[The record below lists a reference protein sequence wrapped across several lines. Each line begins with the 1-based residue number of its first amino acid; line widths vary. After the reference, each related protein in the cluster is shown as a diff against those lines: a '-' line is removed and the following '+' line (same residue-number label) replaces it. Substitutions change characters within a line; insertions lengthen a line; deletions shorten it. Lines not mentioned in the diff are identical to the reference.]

1 MASKKFHIEKRQD
14 NNLSFREFGNKS
26 KKKMLYTNENS
37 IDNNKIKNQKDSIK
51 TYNNSNNINLNKK
64 TENIFLK
71 KIEKIKKGQMT
82 VQNKLKRRIAN
93 YSVNNSFANFQKKFG
108 NKLYNNVN
116 INDKTFTTKP
126 NNISKYKEYS
136 INNNKSKNKHLII
149 ECGYNYT
156 HRDKYNISGD
166 KYIKKKKA
174 YISSLPCSTRK
185 NLNMNVN
192 SNLNTSNK
200 KDKENEKDITVTSSK
215 RTYCGDNSSLVSKYK
230 NKIKP
235 NIRASLYKNKQKN
248 NNNLYNKI
256 SKTKIYTKRI
266 IDNSSN
272 NIAMPNTG
280 RQAVNESALDKTSSH
295 YKINSDL
302 NTLDA
307 DIKDKNKMKTY
318 RSKINALRKE
328 KEKINE
334 NIAKNDKFNSIKVNK
349 NNCLEKSSKNTLSTV
364 NQNSNGSKNLNSN
377 NYTSSTNTNKNN
389 NSNKNAKNK
398 ARLQSCK
405 FTNEQIYKLE
415 KKIILNNNNTTKYK
429 KLSEKDKKNIGCKY
443 IQSSSTKERKNI
455 TFFGNYIKSNN
466 LFLNSNANMNPKKKH
481 YYTNSNISAY
491 LNNNNNSAIIRN
503 ANNNMGVNNTNSKN
517 INKTNKKRKHSLL
530 YKNPII
536 KEADLINKIKIKL
549 KNKPVTTLQSKGN
562 SKTNIICDEL
572 LNISTKN
579 SKQNQNYISTTNN
592 TNINN
597 KIIHNSKKIF
607 INNIINVNSNENNI
621 NNNCCSYRVMD
632 TDKLQ
637 SYKHQ
642 IINIPSR
649 TPCLEYSFTNKSQKH
664 IYQNQ
669 INSNRPPI
677 KETIPIKSKNEIKIR
692 DIKYIENNS
701 NINNNKNGKKNNIT
715 KNLKNKDKKIK
726 ISKDLIKKEIN
737 SINNKKGLAPLYC
750 LNNNQKNLS
759 NIFQDLNL
767 NSEVISENIT
777 IETNPS
783 LLSTLKECTYYK
795 QECEKLSSYIT
806 KYYQKHKEYPNTNQN
821 FYKYGRIL
829 GKGAFGKVNLALH
842 LASGRLVAIKSFNKK
857 KLTTKRAKRK
867 IKTEIEAL
875 SKLRNP
881 FCTQI
886 YDFFETETHIL
897 IVMEYVC
904 GDLLGFIRKRA
915 KISEPTAKII
925 FKQIIKGLQYI
936 HKKKIVHRD
945 IKLDNV
951 LIDLTNTVKIC
962 DFGVCRILQPGDVM
976 YEHCGTPA
984 YIAPEIFKDEGYEG
998 FSCDIWSAG
1007 VTLYYMLAG
1016 VQPFKANKI
1025 EDLKEIILKGVFE
1038 PIEEVS
1044 KEANDLIKGMLELN
1058 PSKRFTVEDVL
1069 KHPWLKNV
1077 NIKKRENL
1085 NIFTNAEKGLLSKYD
1100 VNYLSSPKEEL
1111 IEVFTISNLE
1121 TKEEKEEKGGTKS
1134 DILAPYNSYAIEPEK
1149 DFYPELKIEN
1159 EICRFN
1165 FKAQL
1170 SNIKYELSNN
1180 QEFDNGIIKTIY
1192 NSVEGGNKKNDDEF
1206 GTENMNSLNLSLDS
1220 IETFTCGLC
1229 DDIIKDIEE
1238 LIGYD
1243 RKYLVQCLRKN
1254 EINYATATY
1263 YLMLKDELNL
1273 NY

>member
-1 MASKKFHIEKRQD
+1 MASKKFHIEKKTD
-14 NNLSFREFGNKS
+14 NNLSFREIGNKS
-26 KKKMLYTNENS
+26 KKKTLYTNENS

-51 TYNNSNNINLNKK
+51 TYNYSNNNNLNKK
-64 TENIFLK
+64 SENIFLK
-71 KIEKIKKGQMT
+71 RIEKIMKKGQMT
-82 VQNKLKRRIAN
+82 AKNKSNRKIEN

-108 NKLYNNVN
+108 NKLYNNIN
-116 INDKTFTTKP
+116 INDKTFTSNP
-126 NNISKYKEYS
+126 NNLSKYKEYS
-136 INNNKSKNKHLII
+136 INNSKSNNKHLII

-156 HRDKYNISGD
+156 HKDKYNISGD

-185 NLNMNVN
+185 KLNMNTN
-192 SNLNTSNK
+192 TNTSTK
-200 KDKENEKDITVTSSK
+200 KEKEKDITAKSSK
-215 RTYCGDNSSLVSKYK
+215 RTYGGVNSSLVNKYK

-235 NIRASLYKNKQKN
+235 HIRASLYKNTKKD
-248 NNNLYNKI
+248 NNNLYDNANKA
-256 SKTKIYTKRI
+256 KVYTKRI
-266 IDNSSN
+266 IDISSY
-272 NIAMPNTG
+272 NIGMPNTG
-280 RQAVNESALDKTSSH
+280 RRWGNESMLDKTSLH

-302 NTLDA
+302 NSFDA
-307 DIKDKNKMKTY
+307 DIKDKEKIKTY

-328 KEKINE
+328 
-334 NIAKNDKFNSIKVNK
+334 NIPKNDKFKSIKVNK
-349 NNCLEKSSKNTLSTV
+349 NNCLEKSSKNTLSTL

-377 NYTSSTNTNKNN
+377 NNTHSTNTNKNN
-389 NSNKNAKNK
+389 NSKKTVKNK
-398 ARLQSCK
+398 TRLQSCK
-405 FTNEQIYKLE
+405 FTNEQINKLE
-415 KKIILNNNNTTKYK
+415 KKIILENNNNTTKYK
-429 KLSEKDKKNIGCKY
+429 KLSEKDKKNAGWKY
-443 IQSSSTKERKNI
+443 NQSSSTKERKNI
-455 TFFGNYIKSNN
+455 TFFGNYMKNN
-466 LFLNSNANMNPKKKH
+466 YLFLNNNACTNPKQKH
-481 YYTNSNISAY
+481 YYTNSNISSY
-491 LNNNNNSAIIRN
+491 LNNNNNSVIIRN
-503 ANNNMGVNNTNSKN
+503 ANNNMNMNNTNSKI
-517 INKTNKKRKHSLL
+517 INPTNKRRKRSLL
-530 YKNPII
+530 YKNPVI

-549 KNKPVTTLQSKGN
+549 KSKPLTSLQSKDN
-562 SKTNIICDEL
+562 SKTNIICDEA
-572 LNISTKN
+572 LNTSIKN
-579 SKQNQNYISTTNN
+579 SKQNKNYMNTTNN

-597 KIIHNSKKIF
+597 KIIHNTKKIF
-607 INNIINVNSNENNI
+607 INNIINVNSNENNM

-632 TDKLQ
+632 TDKIQ

-649 TPCLEYSFTNKSQKH
+649 TPCLDCSYTNKSQKH

-669 INSNRPPI
+669 INKNKLAI
-677 KETIPIKSKNEIKIR
+677 KEIMPNKYKNEIKTKEMK
-692 DIKYIENNS
+692 DMVNYS
-701 NINNNKNGKKNNIT
+701 NINSNKNGKKNNVVKSQKI
-715 KNLKNKDKKIK
+715 KEKKIK
-726 ISKDLIKKEIN
+726 INKDLIKKEIN
-737 SINNKKGLAPLYC
+737 SMNNKKDLTPLYYI
-750 LNNNQKNLS
+750 NHNQKDLS
-759 NIFQDLNL
+759 NIFHDLNL
-767 NSEVISENIT
+767 NSEIISENIT

-783 LLSTLKECTYYK
+783 LLSTLKESAYYK
-795 QECEKLSSYIT
+795 QECEKLALYII
-806 KYYQKHKEYPNTNQN
+806 KYHQKHKEYPNTNQN

-925 FKQIIKGLQYI
+925 FKQIIKGLHYI

-962 DFGVCRILQPGDVM
+962 DFGVSRILQPGDVM

-998 FSCDIWSAG
+998 FACDIWSAG

-1016 VQPFKANKI
+1016 TQPFKANKI

-1058 PSKRFTVEDVL
+1058 PTKRFTVEDVL

-1134 DILAPYNSYAIEPEK
+1134 DILAPYNSYALQPEK

-1159 EICRFN
+1159 DICRFN

-1206 GTENMNSLNLSLDS
+1206 ETENMNSLNLSLDS

-1238 LIGYD
+1238 YIGYD
-1243 RKYLVQCLRKN
+1243 KKYLVQCLRKN

-1263 YLMLKDELNL
+1263 YLMLKDELNS

>member
-1 MASKKFHIEKRQD
+1 M
-14 NNLSFREFGNKS
+14 N
-26 KKKMLYTNENS
+26 
-37 IDNNKIKNQKDSIK
+37 
-51 TYNNSNNINLNKK
+51 
-64 TENIFLK
+64 
-71 KIEKIKKGQMT
+71 KKGQMT
-82 VQNKLKRRIAN
+82 VQNKSKHKITN
-93 YSVNNSFANFQKKFG
+93 YSVNNSFANFNKKFG
-108 NKLYNNVN
+108 NKLYNNIN
-116 INDKTFTTKP
+116 INDKTFTTKA
-126 NNISKYKEYS
+126 NNLSKLKENNLN
-136 INNNKSKNKHLII
+136 NNNKTIKNNKNLII
-149 ECGYNYT
+149 ECGYNFINK
-156 HRDKYNISGD
+156 DKYNISGD

-185 NLNMNVN
+185 NLATNMNT
-192 SNLNTSNK
+192 SIKKEREILNP
-200 KDKENEKDITVTSSK
+200 SSK
-215 RTYCGDNSSLVSKYK
+215 RTYGGVNSSLVKKYK
-230 NKIKP
+230 TKIKP
-235 NIRASLYKNKQKN
+235 NIRATLYKNKQN
-248 NNNLYNKI
+248 NNEKVN
-256 SKTKIYTKRI
+256 KTKAYTKRI
-266 IDNSSN
+266 IDNSSY
-272 NIAMPNTG
+272 NIGIPNTSRKVG
-280 RQAVNESALDKTSSH
+280 NESILDKTSSN
-295 YKINSDL
+295 YRINSDL
-302 NTLDA
+302 NSF
-307 DIKDKNKMKTY
+307 DIDLNKDVNKTHN
-318 RSKINALRKE
+318 KINTLRKE
-328 KEKINE
+328 RDKKKEKNNIKNE
-334 NIAKNDKFNSIKVNK
+334 NKFKSIKVNK
-349 NNCLEKSSKNTLSTV
+349 NNCLEKGSKNALNTIQNSNNSKNT
-364 NQNSNGSKNLNSN
+364 N
-377 NYTSSTNTNKNN
+377 NNCNTNNNTYNSKNN
-389 NSNKNAKNK
+389 NNISKINNTKNNNNISNINNTKKSVKNK
-398 ARLQSCK
+398 TRLQSCK
-405 FTNEQIYKLE
+405 FTNEQIQNIE
-415 KKIILNNNNTTKYK
+415 KKIIFDNNNNLKYNK
-429 KLSEKDKKNIGCKY
+429 KLSDRGIKKNTNLKY

-455 TFFGNYIKSNN
+455 TFFSNYMKNNN
-466 LFLNSNANMNPKKKH
+466 LFNNNNNPNINQKL
-481 YYTNSNISAY
+481 YFTNSNISSY
-491 LNNNNNSAIIRN
+491 INNNSAIIRN
-503 ANNNMGVNNTNSKN
+503 NNNTNLNNITSKN
-517 INKTNKKRKHSLL
+517 STITNKKRKRSLL

-536 KEADLINKIKIKL
+536 KEADILNKIKIKL
-549 KNKPVTTLQSKGN
+549 KTKPVTTLQSKDN
-562 SKTNIICDEL
+562 SKTNIICDEI
-572 LNISTKN
+572 LNTSTKN
-579 SKQNQNYISTTNN
+579 SKQNETNTNTNN

-597 KIIHNSKKIF
+597 KIIHNTKKIF
-607 INNIINVNSNENNI
+607 INNIINVNSNNENNI
-621 NNNCCSYRVMD
+621 NNNCCSYRVMG

-637 SYKHQ
+637 SFKHQ

-649 TPCLEYSFTNKSQKH
+649 TPCLDYSYTNKSQKH

-669 INSNRPPI
+669 INKPKPLI
-677 KETIPIKSKNEIKIR
+677 KEI
-692 DIKYIENNS
+692 IENNNKIKIENKIKEAANINNIN
-701 NINNNKNGKKNNIT
+701 NINNNKNIIKKNNIIKSQKI
-715 KNLKNKDKKIK
+715 KNKKIK
-726 ISKDLIKKEIN
+726 INKELIKKEIN
-737 SINNKKGLAPLYC
+737 SIENKKDSSGLYL
-750 LNNNQKNLS
+750 LNPNQKNNFANL
-759 NIFQDLNL
+759 FKDL
-767 NSEVISENIT
+767 NSEIISENIT

-783 LLSTLKECTYYK
+783 LMSTLKECAYYK
-795 QECEKLSSYIT
+795 QECEKLSSYIIN
-806 KYYQKHKEYPNTNQN
+806 YYQKHKEYPNTNKN
-821 FYKYGRIL
+821 FYKYGRVL

-1025 EDLKEIILKGVFE
+1025 EDLKEIILKGQFE
-1038 PIEEVS
+1038 KIEEVS
-1044 KEANDLIKGMLELN
+1044 EEANDLIKGMLELN
-1058 PSKRFTVEDVL
+1058 PNKRFTIEDIL

-1121 TKEEKEEKGGTKS
+1121 TKEEKEEKGATKS
-1134 DILAPYNSYAIEPEK
+1134 DILAPYNSYAVQPEK

-1192 NSVEGGNKKNDDEF
+1192 NSVEEGNKKNDGEF
-1206 GTENMNSLNLSLDS
+1206 ETENMNTLNLSLDS

-1238 LIGYD
+1238 FIGYD

-1263 YLMLKDELNL
+1263 YLMLKDELNS

>member
-1 MASKKFHIEKRQD
+1 MNDISKK
-14 NNLSFREFGNKS
+14 NV
-26 KKKMLYTNENS
+26 LYTNENS
-37 IDNNKIKNQKDSIK
+37 IDNNHKIRTQKDSIK
-51 TYNNSNNINLNKK
+51 NYTHINKK
-64 TENIFLK
+64 SENLFLK
-71 KIEKIKKGQMT
+71 KIEKIIKKDQMT
-82 VQNKLKRRIAN
+82 AQNKSKRKITN
-93 YSVNNSFANFQKKFG
+93 YSVNNSFVNFQKKFG
-108 NKLYNNVN
+108 NKFYNNIN

-126 NNISKYKEYS
+126 NYISKYKEYNL
-136 INNNKSKNKHLII
+136 NNNKSNNKQLMI

-156 HRDKYNISGD
+156 HKEKYTISGD

-185 NLNMNVN
+185 NMNLNINNNTNV
-192 SNLNTSNK
+192 NTSNK
-200 KDKENEKDITVTSSK
+200 KEKDIVTTSNK
-215 RTYCGDNSSLVSKYK
+215 RTYGGVNSSLATKYK

-235 NIRASLYKNKQKN
+235 YIRASLYKNNQN
-248 NNNLYNKI
+248 NNNLYDKA
-256 SKTKIYTKRI
+256 SKTKVYTKRI
-266 IDNSSN
+266 IDNSY
-272 NIAMPNTG
+272 IPTTG
-280 RQAVNESALDKTSSH
+280 RKGGNESILDKTASN

-302 NTLDA
+302 NSFDV
-307 DIKDKNKMKTY
+307 DIKDKDNTKIY
-318 RSKINALRKE
+318 HSKINTLRKE
-328 KEKINE
+328 KEKKKEKN
-334 NIAKNDKFNSIKVNK
+334 AKSDKFKSIKVNK
-349 NNCLEKSSKNTLSTV
+349 NNCLEKSSKNTLNTI

-377 NYTSSTNTNKNN
+377 NNTNNKNN
-389 NSNKNAKNK
+389 NSKKTVKNK
-398 ARLQSCK
+398 TRLQSCK
-405 FTNEQIYKLE
+405 FSNEQIYKIE
-415 KKIILNNNNTTKYK
+415 KKIILENNNNNNTKHK
-429 KLSEKDKKNIGCKY
+429 KLFEKDKKNMAWKY
-443 IQSSSTKERKNI
+443 NQSSSTKERKNI
-455 TFFGNYIKSNN
+455 TFFGNYMKNNN
-466 LFLNSNANMNPKKKH
+466 LYINNNVNMNQKH
-481 YYTNSNISAY
+481 FYTNSNISSY
-491 LNNNNNSAIIRN
+491 INNNTNNNSAIIRN
-503 ANNNMGVNNTNSKN
+503 NNQNINITNTNSKN
-517 INKTNKKRKHSLL
+517 LNSTNKKRKRSLL

-549 KNKPVTTLQSKGN
+549 KTKPVTSLQSKDN
-562 SKTNIICDEL
+562 SKVNIICDEI
-572 LNISTKN
+572 LNTSTKN
-579 SKQNQNYISTTNN
+579 SKQHYINSTNN

-597 KIIHNSKKIF
+597 KIIHNTKKIF
-607 INNIINVNSNENNI
+607 INNIINVNSNES
-621 NNNCCSYRVMD
+621 NNCCSYRVMG
-632 TDKLQ
+632 TDKIQ

-649 TPCLEYSFTNKSQKH
+649 TPCLDYSYTNKSQKH

-669 INSNRPPI
+669 INKSKLPI
-677 KETIPIKSKNEIKIR
+677 KEIMPIKHQNEIKIK
-692 DIKYIENNS
+692 DMKDLGNS
-701 NINNNKNGKKNNIT
+701 SNMSNNNKNGKKNNAV
-715 KNLKNKDKKIK
+715 KNLKIKNKKIK
-726 ISKDLIKKEIN
+726 INKELIKKEIN
-737 SINNKKGLAPLYC
+737 AIHNKKNLPPIYY
-750 LNNNQKNLS
+750 LNPNQKNLS
-759 NIFQDLNL
+759 NLFQDLNL
-767 NSEVISENIT
+767 NSEIISENIT

-783 LLSTLKECTYYK
+783 LVSTLKECGFYK
-795 QECEKLSSYIT
+795 KECEKLSSYIT
-806 KYYQKHKEYPNTNQN
+806 KYYQKHKEYPNTDKN
-821 FYKYGRIL
+821 FYKYGRLL

-904 GDLLGFIRKRA
+904 GDLLSFIRKRA
-915 KISEPTAKII
+915 KISEPTGKII

-1025 EDLKEIILKGVFE
+1025 EDLKEIIIKGQFE
-1038 PIEEVS
+1038 PIEDVS

-1058 PSKRFTVEDVL
+1058 PSKRLTIEEIL

-1134 DILAPYNSYAIEPEK
+1134 DILAPYNSYALHPEN
-1149 DFYPELKIEN
+1149 DFYSELKIEN

-1192 NSVEGGNKKNDDEF
+1192 NSVEGGNKKNDNEF
-1206 GTENMNSLNLSLDS
+1206 ETENMNSLNLSLDS

-1238 LIGYD
+1238 FIGYD
-1243 RKYLVQCLRKN
+1243 KKYLVQCLRKN

-1263 YLMLKDELNL
+1263 YLMLKDEINS

>member
-1 MASKKFHIEKRQD
+1 M
-14 NNLSFREFGNKS
+14 N
-26 KKKMLYTNENS
+26 
-37 IDNNKIKNQKDSIK
+37 
-51 TYNNSNNINLNKK
+51 
-64 TENIFLK
+64 
-71 KIEKIKKGQMT
+71 KKGQMT
-82 VQNKLKRRIAN
+82 VQNKSKYKITN
-93 YSVNNSFANFQKKFG
+93 YSENNSFANFQNKFG
-108 NKLYNNVN
+108 KKLYNNIN
-116 INDKTFTTKP
+116 INDKTFTTKAS
-126 NNISKYKEYS
+126 NLSKLKENS
-136 INNNKSKNKHLII
+136 INYNNKTITKNKNLII
-149 ECGYNYT
+149 DCGYNFINK
-156 HRDKYNISGD
+156 DKYNISGD
-166 KYIKKKKA
+166 KYINKKKA

-185 NLNMNVN
+185 NITTNKN
-192 SNLNTSNK
+192 NTSIK
-200 KDKENEKDITVTSSK
+200 KEREIINPSSK
-215 RTYCGDNSSLVSKYK
+215 RTYGGVNSSLVSKYK
-230 NKIKP
+230 TKIKS
-235 NIRASLYKNKQKN
+235 NIRASLYKNKQN
-248 NNNLYNKI
+248 NDEKVN
-256 SKTKIYTKRI
+256 KTKIYTKRI
-266 IDNSSN
+266 IDNSAN
-272 NIAMPNTG
+272 NLAIPNTSRRVG
-280 RQAVNESALDKTSSH
+280 NESILDKTSSN
-295 YKINSDL
+295 YRINSDL
-302 NTLDA
+302 NSFDVDLNKNGNKAHNKINTFRKG
-307 DIKDKNKMKTY
+307 KDKKN
-318 RSKINALRKE
+318 
-328 KEKINE
+328 EKISLKNE
-334 NIAKNDKFNSIKVNK
+334 KKFKTIKVNK
-349 NNCLEKSSKNTLSTV
+349 NNCLEKSSKNTLNTV
-364 NQNSNGSKNLNSN
+364 QNYNNSKNTN
-377 NYTSSTNTNKNN
+377 NNMNNNTYNNKNINVN
-389 NSNKNAKNK
+389 NINNTKKAAKNK
-398 ARLQSCK
+398 TRLQSCK
-405 FTNEQIYKLE
+405 FTNEQIQNLKN
-415 KKIILNNNNTTKYK
+415 KIIYDNNSNLKYNK
-429 KLSEKDKKNIGCKY
+429 KLSDRAIKKNTNLKY

-455 TFFGNYIKSNN
+455 TFFSNYMKNNN
-466 LFLNSNANMNPKKKH
+466 LFINNNQNNMNQKN
-481 YYTNSNISAY
+481 YYTNSNISSY
-491 LNNNNNSAIIRN
+491 INNNSAIIRN
-503 ANNNMGVNNTNSKN
+503 NNTNLNNITSKN
-517 INKTNKKRKHSLL
+517 SNIANKERKRSLL

-536 KEADLINKIKIKL
+536 KEEDLLNKIKIKL
-549 KNKPVTTLQSKGN
+549 KTKPVTSLQSKDN
-562 SKTNIICDEL
+562 SKTNIMCDEI
-572 LNISTKN
+572 LNTSTKN
-579 SKQNQNYISTTNN
+579 SKQNETNNTHN

-597 KIIHNSKKIF
+597 KIIHNTKKIF
-607 INNIINVNSNENNI
+607 INNIINVNSNNESNI
-621 NNNCCSYRVMD
+621 NNNCCSYRVMG

-637 SYKHQ
+637 SFKHQ

-649 TPCLEYSFTNKSQKH
+649 TPCLDYSYTNKSQKH

-669 INSNRPPI
+669 IKKQKPPI
-677 KETIPIKSKNEIKIR
+677 KEIISNNNKIKIENK
-692 DIKYIENNS
+692 IKEAK
-701 NINNNKNGKKNNIT
+701 NINNNKNIIKKNNIIKSQ
-715 KNLKNKDKKIK
+715 KNKKIK
-726 ISKDLIKKEIN
+726 INKELIKKEIN
-737 SINNKKGLAPLYC
+737 SINNKKDSSGLYL
-750 LNNNQKNLS
+750 LNLNQKNNLV
-759 NIFQDLNL
+759 NLFQDLN
-767 NSEVISENIT
+767 SEIISENIT

-783 LLSTLKECTYYK
+783 LMSTLKECTYYK
-795 QECEKLSSYIT
+795 QECQKLSSYII
-806 KYYQKHKEYPNTNQN
+806 KYYQKHKEYPNTNKN
-821 FYKYGRIL
+821 FYKYGRVL

-886 YDFFETETHIL
+886 YDYFETETHIL

-962 DFGVCRILQPGDVM
+962 DFGVCRILQPGDIM

-1025 EDLKEIILKGVFE
+1025 EDLKEIILKGKFE
-1038 PIEEVS
+1038 KIEDVS
-1044 KEANDLIKGMLELN
+1044 NEANDLIKGMLEFN
-1058 PSKRFTVEDVL
+1058 PNKRFTIEDIL

-1100 VNYLSSPKEEL
+1100 VNYLCSPKEEL

-1121 TKEEKEEKGGTKS
+1121 TKEEKEEKGATKS
-1134 DILAPYNSYAIEPEK
+1134 DILAPYNSYAINPEK

-1192 NSVEGGNKKNDDEF
+1192 NSVEEGNKKNDGDFEN
-1206 GTENMNSLNLSLDS
+1206 ENMNTLNLSLDS
-1220 IETFTCGLC
+1220 VETFTCGLC

-1263 YLMLKDELNL
+1263 YLMLKDELNS